1 MKKIDKE
8 IERVLTLL
16 RNKIRERG
24 FTQLQVQAQL
34 GWGRSYISQLLTQ
47 QKALRMEQV
56 LLILEVIGVSPREFF
71 GELYGPLEAQPMGGG
86 FQSDLLTMSGQPA
99 GGVYQELQAFRSI
112 FDGVVDLLLDK
123 GLMSPEELR
132 AAMEGPGED
141 LAEETPDDDASD
153 AN

>member
-1 MKKIDKE
+1 MKKIDKQ

-71 GELYGPLEAQPMGGG
+71 GELYGPLPAQAVGGG
-86 FQSDLLTMSGQPA
+86 FQSDLQMAPGRAA

-132 AAMEGPGED
+132 SAMEGPV
-141 LAEETPDDDASD
+141 EEVADETADDESEAS
-153 AN
+153 